1 MILDP
6 CPSRSVLRALPHEG
20 FDRKGAEWICKIQRG
35 ILTAS
40 ELEIELKG
48 PDEVAAMENRLWPLK
63 LLDAGI
69 PTYMVSIE
77 PAWAELLFEARLAGE
92 TLFPRELGLG
102 LSREHVY
109 YRSIAGLSIRSPG
122 RILWYVKGGKQGHP
136 EGHLRAV
143 SQLAEVV
150 RGHPKALYRRFS
162 RLGAWSFAQIREA
175 AGTRSEA
182 MALRVVNTELLATPL
197 SLEEL
202 RAVNREAG
210 QVFHAPQAPIAI
222 EEAMFSRLYARSSA
236 YAE

>member
-1 MILDP
+1 MEAEFEG
-6 CPSRSVLRALPHEG
+6 VENAAAL
-20 FDRKGAEWICKIQRG
+20 
-35 ILTAS
+35 
-40 ELEIELKG
+40 
-48 PDEVAAMENRLWPLK
+48 ENRLWPLK

-69 PTYMVSIE
+69 PTYMISIE

-122 RILWYVKGGKQGHP
+122 RILWYVKKGNHGHP

-162 RLGAWSFAQIREA
+162 RLGAWSFAQVQQA
-175 AGTRSEA
+175 AGERGEA
-182 MALRVVNTELLATPL
+182 MALRVVDTELLATPL

-202 RAVNREAG
+202 RAVYREVGSA
-210 QVFHAPQAPIAI
+210 FHAPQAPIAV
-222 EEAMFSRLYARSSA
+222 EEAMFGRLYARSSA